1 MKKITLSVD
10 GMTCSACSV
19 GLEKYLNKQDGI
31 KATSVNLVLGTATII
46 YDENKLTPDDLDKFV
61 SKAGFKS
68 LGEFKG
74 LEEINKKKKTKIN
87 LIIFTVLILIFMYI
101 SMGQMLNLP
110 VPNILSKDENPVN
123 YVITIFILSLAFLI
137 YGFDIIKN
145 GYKNAIHLTLN
156 MDTLITL
163 GVFSSFLYSLYN
175 MILILNGNY
184 DKVHDLYFE
193 SSAMVIYFIKLGRY
207 FEGISQNKTKEA
219 IKKLVTVTPDKAYLK
234 ENDKI
239 KEITLDEIK
248 KDDILVC
255 HPGEKIAA
263 DGTIVSGEAH
273 LDESFITGES
283 APLKKSLNDKVITG
297 SINYDGYIEY
307 KAEKFGKNSA
317 ISEIVKLVTEASS
330 DKSKIETLADKI
342 SGYFVIIVIILA
354 TITFLLHLL
363 TGNSFGASL
372 NYFVTVLVVA
382 CPCSLGLATPV
393 AIIISEGLCAS
404 HGLVIKKSSA
414 FETANKIKAI
424 IFDKTGTLT
433 YGKPRISEII
443 NYTDKSDD
451 EILKL
456 VSSAE
461 IKSSHP
467 LSTAFKN
474 YIENHNLKP
483 YDSSDFKNTPGKGI
497 EATVNS
503 QKLIIGSSS
512 FLKENKIK
520 IPKNKIKNNTLIYV
534 SINGK
539 LSAVISISDV
549 IRKEAKEVIE
559 KLNSQGIQTIMLT
572 GDNSAV
578 AKAISSSLNIKEY
591 YASQTPKDKAQVIQK
606 LKEKYGYIMM
616 CGDGINDSIALTK
629 ADIGLSLKGASDIAI
644 NCADVILIKDDLT
657 GILNL
662 LNVSKKTFRKIKQ
675 NLFWAFFYNSLMI
688 PIAMG
693 LVKDLTISPVIASIA
708 MMFSSIFVV
717 LNSLS
722 LNKIKLKN

>member
-283 APLKKSLNDKVITG
+283 SPLKKSLNDKVITG

-443 NYTDKSDD
+443 NYTDKPDD

-483 YDSSDFKNTPGKGI
+483 YDSSEFKNTPGKGI

>member
-46 YDENKLTPDDLDKFV
+46 YDETKLTPDDLDKFV

-68 LGEFKG
+68 LGEFKE

-219 IKKLVTVTPDKAYLK
+219 IKKLVTVTTNKAYLK

-283 APLKKSLNDKVITG
+283 SPLKKSLNDKVITG

-443 NYTDKSDD
+443 NYTDKPDD

-474 YIENHNLKP
+474 YLENHNLKP

-520 IPKNKIKNNTLIYV
+520 ISKNKIKNNTLIYV

>member
-283 APLKKSLNDKVITG
+283 SPLKKSLNDKVITG

-330 DKSKIETLADKI
+330 DKSKIETFADKI

-443 NYTDKSDD
+443 NYTDKPDD

-474 YIENHNLKP
+474 YLENHNLKP

-520 IPKNKIKNNTLIYV
+520 ISKNQIKNNTLIYV

-572 GDNSAV
+572 GDNSTV

-657 GILNL
+657 GIINL
-662 LNVSKKTFRKIKQ
+662 LKVSKKTFRKIKQ

-693 LVKDLTISPVIASIA
+693 LIKGLTISPVIASIA

>member
-46 YDENKLTPDDLDKFV
+46 YDENKLTPDDLDNFV

-283 APLKKSLNDKVITG
+283 SPLKKSLNDKVITG

-443 NYTDKSDD
+443 NYTDKPDD

-474 YIENHNLKP
+474 YLENHNLKP

-644 NCADVILIKDDLT
+644 NCADVILIKDDLM

-662 LNVSKKTFRKIKQ
+662 LKVSKKTFRKIKQ
-675 NLFWAFFYNSLMI
+675 NLFWSFFYNSLMI

-693 LVKDLTISPVIASIA
+693 LVKELNISPVIASIA

>member
-234 ENDKI
+234 EKDKI

-443 NYTDKSDD
+443 NYTDKPDY

-644 NCADVILIKDDLT
+644 NCADVILIKDDLM

-662 LNVSKKTFRKIKQ
+662 LKVSKKTFRKIKQ
-675 NLFWAFFYNSLMI
+675 NLFWSFFYNSLMI

-693 LVKDLTISPVIASIA
+693 LVKELNISPVIASIA

>member
-283 APLKKSLNDKVITG
+283 SPLKKSLNDKVITG

-443 NYTDKSDD
+443 NYTDKPDD

-520 IPKNKIKNNTLIYV
+520 ISKNKIKNNTLIYV

>member
-234 ENDKI
+234 EKGKI

-354 TITFLLHLL
+354 TITFLLHFL

-474 YIENHNLKP
+474 YLENHNLKP

-591 YASQTPKDKAQVIQK
+591 YASQTPKDKAEVIQK

>member
-234 ENDKI
+234 EKGKI

-474 YIENHNLKP
+474 YLENHNLKP
-483 YDSSDFKNTPGKGI
+483 YDSSYFKNTPGKGI

>member
-46 YDENKLTPDDLDKFV
+46 YDETKLTPDDLDKFV

-283 APLKKSLNDKVITG
+283 SPLKKSLNDKVITG

-354 TITFLLHLL
+354 TITFLLHFL

-443 NYTDKSDD
+443 NYTDKPDD

-520 IPKNKIKNNTLIYV
+520 ISKNKIKNNTLIYV

-572 GDNSAV
+572 GDNSTV

-644 NCADVILIKDDLT
+644 NCADVILIKDDLM

-662 LNVSKKTFRKIKQ
+662 LKVSKKTFRKIKQ

-693 LVKDLTISPVIASIA
+693 LIKGLTISPVIASIA

-722 LNKIKLKN
+722 LNKIKN

>member
-46 YDENKLTPDDLDKFV
+46 YDETKVNLDDLNKFV

-74 LEEINKKKKTKIN
+74 LEEINKKKKIKVN
-87 LIIFTVLILIFMYI
+87 LIIFTILILIFVYL

-110 VPNILSKDENPVN
+110 VPNALNKEENPTN
-123 YVITIFILSLAFLI
+123 YVITIFTLSTLFLI

-234 ENDKI
+234 EKGKI

-263 DGTIVSGEAH
+263 DGTIISGEAH

-354 TITFLLHLL
+354 TITFLLHFL

-443 NYTDKSDD
+443 NYTDKPDD

-483 YDSSDFKNTPGKGI
+483 YDSSGFKNTPGKGI

-520 IPKNKIKNNTLIYV
+520 ISKNKIKNNTLIYV

-572 GDNSAV
+572 GDNSTV

-616 CGDGINDSIALTK
+616 CGDGINDSVALTK

-644 NCADVILIKDDLT
+644 NCADVILIKDDLM

-662 LNVSKKTFRKIKQ
+662 LKVSKKTFRKIKQ
-675 NLFWAFFYNSLMI
+675 NLFWSFFYNSLMI

-693 LVKDLTISPVIASIA
+693 LVKELNISPVIASIA

>member
-46 YDENKLTPDDLDKFV
+46 YDETKLTPDDLDKFV

-283 APLKKSLNDKVITG
+283 SPLKKSLNDKVITG

-443 NYTDKSDD
+443 NYTDKPDD

-474 YIENHNLKP
+474 YLENHNLKP

>member
-283 APLKKSLNDKVITG
+283 SPLKKSLNDKVITG

-474 YIENHNLKP
+474 FLENHNLKP

>member
-283 APLKKSLNDKVITG
+283 SPLKKSLNDKVITG

-330 DKSKIETLADKI
+330 DKSKIETFADKI

-443 NYTDKSDD
+443 NYTDKPDD

-520 IPKNKIKNNTLIYV
+520 ISKNKIKNNTLIYV

-572 GDNSAV
+572 GDNSTV

-657 GILNL
+657 GIINL
-662 LNVSKKTFRKIKQ
+662 LKVSKKTFRKIKQ

-693 LVKDLTISPVIASIA
+693 LIKGLTISPVIASIA

>member
-283 APLKKSLNDKVITG
+283 SPLKKSLNDKVITG

-433 YGKPRISEII
+433 YGEPRISEII
-443 NYTDKSDD
+443 NYTDKPDD

-474 YIENHNLKP
+474 YLENHNLKP

-520 IPKNKIKNNTLIYV
+520 IPKSKIKNNTLIYV

>member
-46 YDENKLTPDDLDKFV
+46 YDETKLTPDDLDKFV

-68 LGEFKG
+68 LGEFKE

-110 VPNILSKDENPVN
+110 VPNILSKNENLVN
-123 YVITIFILSLAFLI
+123 YVITIFILSLVFLI

-234 ENDKI
+234 EKGKI

-248 KDDILVC
+248 RDDILVC

-354 TITFLLHLL
+354 TITFLLHFL

-393 AIIISEGLCAS
+393 AIIIAEGLCAS
-404 HGLVIKKSSA
+404 HGLVIKKSSV
-414 FETANKIKAI
+414 FETANKVKAV

-433 YGKPRISEII
+433 YGKPRFSQIE
-443 NYTDKSDD
+443 NYTDKPDD

-474 YIENHNLKP
+474 YLENNYLKP
-483 YDSSDFKNTPGKGI
+483 YDSSEFKTIPGKGI
-497 EATVNS
+497 TATVNG
-503 QKLIIGSSS
+503 QKLIIGNSN

-520 IPKNKIKNNTLIYV
+520 ISKNKIKNNTLIYV

-539 LSAVISISDV
+539 LSALISISDI
-549 IRKEAKEVIE
+549 IRKEAQEVIK
-559 KLNSQGIQTIMLT
+559 KLNNQGIQTIMLT
-572 GDNSAV
+572 GDNNAV
-578 AKAISSSLNIKEY
+578 AKQIASSLNIKEY
-591 YASQTPKDKAQVIQK
+591 YASKTPKEKAQVIQK
-606 LKEKYGYIMM
+606 LKEKYDYIMM
-616 CGDGINDSIALTK
+616 CGDGINDSVALTK

-657 GILNL
+657 GIINL
-662 LNVSKKTFRKIKQ
+662 LKVSKKTFRKIKQ

-693 LVKDLTISPVIASIA
+693 LIKGLTISPVIASIA

-722 LNKIKLKN
+722 LNKIKN

>member
-283 APLKKSLNDKVITG
+283 SPLKKSLNDKVITG

-443 NYTDKSDD
+443 NYTDKPDD

-474 YIENHNLKP
+474 YLENHNLKP

-591 YASQTPKDKAQVIQK
+591 YASQTPKDKAEVIQK

-675 NLFWAFFYNSLMI
+675 NLFWTFFYNSLMI

>member
-234 ENDKI
+234 EKGKI

-283 APLKKSLNDKVITG
+283 SPLKKSLNDKVITG

-443 NYTDKSDD
+443 NYTDKPDD

>member
-46 YDENKLTPDDLDKFV
+46 YDENKLTPDDLDNFV

-283 APLKKSLNDKVITG
+283 SPLKKSLNDKVITG

-443 NYTDKSDD
+443 NYTDKPDD

-520 IPKNKIKNNTLIYV
+520 ISKNKIKNNTLIYV

-572 GDNSAV
+572 GDNSTV

>member
-283 APLKKSLNDKVITG
+283 SLLKKSLNDKVITG

-433 YGKPRISEII
+433 YGKPRISEMI
-443 NYTDKSDD
+443 NYTDKPDD

-474 YIENHNLKP
+474 YLENHNLKP

>member
-46 YDENKLTPDDLDKFV
+46 YDETKLTPDDLDKFV

-68 LGEFKG
+68 LGEFKE

-123 YVITIFILSLAFLI
+123 YVITIFILSLVFLI

-234 ENDKI
+234 EKDKI

-443 NYTDKSDD
+443 NYTDKPDD

-474 YIENHNLKP
+474 YLENHNLKP
-483 YDSSDFKNTPGKGI
+483 YDSSEFKNTPGKGI

-520 IPKNKIKNNTLIYV
+520 ISKNKIKNNTLIYV

-675 NLFWAFFYNSLMI
+675 NLFWTFFYNSLMI

>member
-207 FEGISQNKTKEA
+207 FERISQNKTKEA

-234 ENDKI
+234 EKDKI

-443 NYTDKSDD
+443 NYTDKPDD

-474 YIENHNLKP
+474 YLENHNLKP

>member
-68 LGEFKG
+68 LGEFKE

-110 VPNILSKDENPVN
+110 VPNALNKEENPTN
-123 YVITIFILSLAFLI
+123 YVITIFTLSTLFLI

-283 APLKKSLNDKVITG
+283 SPLKKSLNDKVITG

-354 TITFLLHLL
+354 TITFLLHFL

-474 YIENHNLKP
+474 YLENHNLKP

>member
-283 APLKKSLNDKVITG
+283 SPLKKSLNDKVITG

-474 YIENHNLKP
+474 YLENHNLKP

-520 IPKNKIKNNTLIYV
+520 IPKSKIKNNTLIYV

-572 GDNSAV
+572 GDNIAV

>member
-283 APLKKSLNDKVITG
+283 SPLKKSLNDKVITG

-443 NYTDKSDD
+443 NYTDKPDD

-474 YIENHNLKP
+474 YLENHNLKP

-688 PIAMG
+688 TIAMG

>member
-46 YDENKLTPDDLDKFV
+46 YDETKVNLDDLNKFV

-68 LGEFKG
+68 LGEFKE

-283 APLKKSLNDKVITG
+283 SPLKKSLNDKVITG

-330 DKSKIETLADKI
+330 DKSKIETFADKI

-443 NYTDKSDD
+443 NYTDKPDD

-675 NLFWAFFYNSLMI
+675 NLFWSFFYNSLMI

-693 LVKDLTISPVIASIA
+693 LVKELNISPVIASIA

>member
-283 APLKKSLNDKVITG
+283 SPLKKSLNDKVITG

-443 NYTDKSDD
+443 NYTDKPDD

-474 YIENHNLKP
+474 YLENHNLKP

-572 GDNSAV
+572 GDNIAV

-644 NCADVILIKDDLT
+644 NCADVILIKNDLM

-662 LNVSKKTFRKIKQ
+662 LKVSKKTFRKIKQ
-675 NLFWAFFYNSLMI
+675 NLFWSFFYNSLMI

-693 LVKDLTISPVIASIA
+693 LVKELNISPVIASIA

>member
-46 YDENKLTPDDLDKFV
+46 YDETKLTPDDLDKFV

-68 LGEFKG
+68 LGEFKE

-110 VPNILSKDENPVN
+110 VPNALNKEENPTN
-123 YVITIFILSLAFLI
+123 YVITIFTLSTLFLI

-234 ENDKI
+234 EKGKI

-283 APLKKSLNDKVITG
+283 SPLKKSLNDKVITG

-354 TITFLLHLL
+354 TITFLLHFL

-443 NYTDKSDD
+443 NYTDKPDD

-520 IPKNKIKNNTLIYV
+520 ISKNKIKNNTLIYV

-572 GDNSAV
+572 GDNSTV

>member
-46 YDENKLTPDDLDKFV
+46 YDETKLTPDDLDNFV

-283 APLKKSLNDKVITG
+283 SPLKKSLNDKVITG

-330 DKSKIETLADKI
+330 DKSKIETFADKI

-474 YIENHNLKP
+474 YLENHNLKP

-549 IRKEAKEVIE
+549 IKKEAKEVIE

>member
-1 MKKITLSVD
+1 
-10 GMTCSACSV
+10 MTCSACSV

-123 YVITIFILSLAFLI
+123 YVITIFILSLVFLI

-283 APLKKSLNDKVITG
+283 SPLKKSLNDKVITG

-330 DKSKIETLADKI
+330 DKSKIETFADKI

-443 NYTDKSDD
+443 NYTDKPDD

-474 YIENHNLKP
+474 YLENHNLKP

-591 YASQTPKDKAQVIQK
+591 YASQTPKDKAEVIQK

>member
-110 VPNILSKDENPVN
+110 VPNALNKEENPTN
-123 YVITIFILSLAFLI
+123 YVITIFTLSTLFLI

-283 APLKKSLNDKVITG
+283 SPLKKSLNDKVITG

-443 NYTDKSDD
+443 NYTDKPDD

-474 YIENHNLKP
+474 YLENHNLKP

-520 IPKNKIKNNTLIYV
+520 IPKSKIKNNTLIYV

>member
-46 YDENKLTPDDLDKFV
+46 YDETKLTPDDLDKFV

-68 LGEFKG
+68 LGEFKE

-123 YVITIFILSLAFLI
+123 YVITIFILSLVFLI

-234 ENDKI
+234 EKDKI

-443 NYTDKSDD
+443 NYTDKPDD

-483 YDSSDFKNTPGKGI
+483 YDSSEFKNTPGKGI

-675 NLFWAFFYNSLMI
+675 NLFWTFFYNSLMI

>member
-354 TITFLLHLL
+354 TITFLLHFL

-393 AIIISEGLCAS
+393 AVIISEGLCAS

-443 NYTDKSDD
+443 NYTDKPDD

-474 YIENHNLKP
+474 YLENHNLKP

-675 NLFWAFFYNSLMI
+675 NLFWTFFYNSLMI

-717 LNSLS
+717 INSLS

>member
-46 YDENKLTPDDLDKFV
+46 YDETKLTPDDLDKFV

-68 LGEFKG
+68 LGEFKE

-110 VPNILSKDENPVN
+110 VPNILSKNENLVN
-123 YVITIFILSLAFLI
+123 YVITIFILSLVFLI

-283 APLKKSLNDKVITG
+283 SPLKKSLNDKVITG

-443 NYTDKSDD
+443 NYTDKPDD

-474 YIENHNLKP
+474 YLENHNLKP

-657 GILNL
+657 GIINL
-662 LNVSKKTFRKIKQ
+662 LKVSKKTFRKIKQ

-693 LVKDLTISPVIASIA
+693 LIKGLTISPVIASIA

-722 LNKIKLKN
+722 LNKIKN